1 MAGKVLIGTSGFSY
15 DDWTGPFYPAGL
27 SREERLS
34 HYALFFP
41 FVELNFSYYQM
52 PTRRGLKAM
61 ADRTQGQFL
70 FSVKANR
77 SLTHE
82 PGPAWKEDAAAFR
95 DAVSA
100 LADEGRLACVLLQ
113 LPYRFHH
120 DRENRVFLASLLDEM
135 RPFPTAVEFR
145 NAEWMT
151 ERVYEELA
159 KRGAALL
166 CVDEP
171 ALPNLPPPVSRA
183 TADFSYLRFHGRNE
197 ESWWSGDNET
207 RYDWDYSDEELREWL
222 PGIRALREKSSTVYV
237 AFNNHSKGRAV
248 KNARRL
254 AGLLELFGEA

>member
-1 MAGKVLIGTSGFSY
+1 
-15 DDWTGPFYPAGL
+15 
-27 SREERLS
+27 
-34 HYALFFP
+34 
-41 FVELNFSYYQM
+41 VE
-52 PTRRGLKAM
+52 
-61 ADRTQGQFL
+61 
-70 FSVKANR
+70 
-77 SLTHE
+77 
-82 PGPAWKEDAAAFR
+82 
-95 DAVSA
+95 
-100 LADEGRLACVLLQ
+100 C
-113 LPYRFHH
+113 
-120 DRENRVFLASLLDEM
+120 
-135 RPFPTAVEFR
+135 R